1 MALRHR
7 GSGTDGQNIWIVG
20 GIESM
25 QYEYT
30 NCLFVKFGMFS
41 RANLCQDWM
50 DRARFVTGQEC
61 VFCPIVSDVF
71 P

>member
-1 MALRHR
+1 
-7 GSGTDGQNIWIVG
+7 
-20 GIESM
+20 M